1 MRQQNSPRQALRVSS
16 VIERTQLSKTHL
28 YRLVKAGK
36 FPAPIKLSEGVSAWD
51 AELIDSW
58 LQAKFGEVNA

>member
-1 MRQQNSPRQALRVSS
+1 MEPQKTPRHALRVAS

-36 FPAPIKLSEGVSAWD
+36 FPAPIKLSEHVSAWD
-51 AELIDSW
+51 AELVDSW
-58 LQAKFGEVNA
+58 LKAKFEGVQA